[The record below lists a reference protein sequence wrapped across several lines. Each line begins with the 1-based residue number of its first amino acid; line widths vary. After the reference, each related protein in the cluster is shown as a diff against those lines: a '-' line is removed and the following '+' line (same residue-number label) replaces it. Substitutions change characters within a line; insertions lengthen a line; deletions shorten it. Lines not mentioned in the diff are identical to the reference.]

1 MIVEDDVGIREMTQK
16 YLEAKGYR
24 VIPVESGEAALEV
37 ISADQPDLILLDI
50 ELPRLNGFEV
60 CKQIRKSFVVPIIFL
75 SVRRDVADKVKSLE
89 IGGDDYLTKPFEFS
103 ELEARIRANLRRH
116 QPISDTKKLNILK
129 YGELEIHLDK
139 FACYLNN
146 KLIHLSAKEMELL
159 IHLAKNPN
167 QVWSHEQLYQH
178 IWEVNGTSNINT
190 VKVHI
195 SKLRGKLE
203 KDQTNPRFIRT
214 IRGFGYKFCDQVQPP
229 QR

>member
-16 YLEAKGYR
+16 YLESKGYH
-24 VIPVESGEAALEV
+24 VIPVECGETALEI
-37 ISADQPDLILLDI
+37 ISSAQPDLILLDI
-50 ELPRLNGFEV
+50 ELPGLNGFEI
-60 CKQIRKSFVVPIIFL
+60 CKKIRKSFVVPIIFL
-75 SVRRDVADKVKSLE
+75 SVRRDTADKVKSFE

-116 QPISDTKKLNILK
+116 QSMNDNKLNILK

-139 FACYLNN
+139 FTCYLNN
-146 KLIHLSAKEMELL
+146 KLINLSAKEMELL

-167 QVWSHEQLYQH
+167 QVWSHEQLYEH
-178 IWEVNGTSNINT
+178 IWEVNGTSNLNT

-195 SKLRGKLE
+195 SKLRSKLE
-203 KDQTNPRFIRT
+203 ENQSNPQYIRT
-214 IRGFGYKFCDQVQPP
+214 IRGFGYKFCHKVHPP